1 MLRRSPGQRADG
13 GPGHPD
19 TSDRVN
25 RAPVV
30 TRPRAVRVKGA
41 ERPSVGAASKM
52 WGPPPHVTM
61 ESAQRGATAP
71 SAVRD
76 PVVDPPA
83 RSGPLPGPGS
93 GAGEETAAMVRYVT
107 VGIDGSEAGRAAA
120 AWGAEIA
127 TRRGLPLRL
136 VYAWGI
142 ISAWEAPMDAPQHLR
157 MTAEE
162 KLTET
167 GDAIAATHPGLEIR
181 RESPP
186 ESPVPA
192 LLDRA
197 MDSDLLVLGARGLGT
212 IAGFLLGSVSHAVV
226 ARAECPVLVVRAD
239 SAGPEGPAE
248 VPGTARPI
256 CVGLKR
262 PDRPDEEVLEFA
274 FAEAARSELPLR
286 VVHTRRSGDDGARA
300 GAGGSIP
307 GDPASRLEAAL
318 TPWREKY
325 PQVAVEA
332 VAIGDGA
339 AEGLLTE
346 AAGARLLVL
355 G

>member
-1 MLRRSPGQRADG
+1 
-13 GPGHPD
+13 
-19 TSDRVN
+19 
-25 RAPVV
+25 
-30 TRPRAVRVKGA
+30 
-41 ERPSVGAASKM
+41 
-52 WGPPPHVTM
+52 
-61 ESAQRGATAP
+61 
-71 SAVRD
+71 
-76 PVVDPPA
+76 
-83 RSGPLPGPGS
+83 
-93 GAGEETAAMVRYVT
+93 MVRYIT

-127 TRRGLPLRL
+127 VRRGMPLRL

-162 KLTET
+162 KLTAT
-167 GDAIAATHPGLEIR
+167 GDAIAAAHPELEIR

-226 ARAECPVLVVRAD
+226 ARAECPVMVVRAD

-248 VPGTARPI
+248 VPGTPRPI

-262 PDRPDEEVLEFA
+262 PGRPDEEVLEFA
-274 FAEAARSELPLR
+274 FAEAARAELPLR
-286 VVHTRRSGDDGARA
+286 VVHTRRSAGDE
-300 GAGGSIP
+300 
-307 GDPASRLEAAL
+307 SRDESGEPTPEELRGRVEAVLA
-318 TPWREKY
+318 PWREKY
-325 PQVAVEA
+325 PGVAVNAELLT
-332 VAIGDGA
+332 GGA
-339 AEGLLTE
+339 AEGLLAE

-355 G
+355 GRGGHRLGALAPRVGAVVHAALHHARCPVVIVPHE

>member
-1 MLRRSPGQRADG
+1 
-13 GPGHPD
+13 
-19 TSDRVN
+19 
-25 RAPVV
+25 
-30 TRPRAVRVKGA
+30 
-41 ERPSVGAASKM
+41 
-52 WGPPPHVTM
+52 
-61 ESAQRGATAP
+61 
-71 SAVRD
+71 
-76 PVVDPPA
+76 
-83 RSGPLPGPGS
+83 
-93 GAGEETAAMVRYVT
+93 MVRYIT

-127 TRRGLPLRL
+127 ARRGVPLRL

-167 GDAIAATHPGLEIR
+167 GDAIAAAHPELEIR

-197 MDSDLLVLGARGLGT
+197 LDSDLLVLGARGLGT

-262 PDRPDEEVLEFA
+262 PERPDEEVLEFA
-274 FAEAARSELPLR
+274 FAEAARAGLPLR
-286 VVHTRRSGDDGARA
+286 VVHTRRSAGDGTESDGEETA
-300 GAGGSIP
+300 G
-307 GDPASRLEAAL
+307 RLEAAL

-325 PQVAVEA
+325 PQVAVDA
-332 VAIGDGA
+332 APVAGGA
-339 AEGLLTE
+339 AEGLLAE

-355 G
+355 GRGGRRLGALAPRVGAVVHAALHHARCPVVIVPHE